1 MGGGKNIAYVRVST
15 AEQNETRQK
24 EALKKYDID
33 KWFIEKASG
42 KDTNRPRLQ
51 EMLEYIREDDT
62 VYVEEF
68 SRLGRSTADLLNTVQ
83 QIEDVGAKFVSLKE
97 NFDTKTPTGKLQM
110 TMMAAIAEFERSM
123 ILERPRE
130 GIAIAKREGKY
141 KGRKAVSVP
150 NIGTYYDK
158 YMRRKGTKVS
168 IAHELGISRTT
179 LDKLFR
185 EYERSSDGNCYCGT
199 ENKRLESSSIK
210 DTFV

>member
-123 ILERPRE
+123 ILERQRE

-150 NIGTYYDK
+150 NIGTYYNK

-185 EYERSSDGNCYCGT
+185 EYERSSDGN
-199 ENKRLESSSIK
+199 
-210 DTFV
+210 

>member
-42 KDTNRPRLQ
+42 KDTNRPRLK

-123 ILERPRE
+123 ILERQRE

-185 EYERSSDGNCYCGT
+185 EYERSSDGN
-199 ENKRLESSSIK
+199 
-210 DTFV
+210 

>member
-68 SRLGRSTADLLNTVQ
+68 ARLGRSTADLLNTVQ

-123 ILERPRE
+123 ILERQRE

-185 EYERSSDGNCYCGT
+185 EYERSSDGN
-199 ENKRLESSSIK
+199 
-210 DTFV
+210 

>member
-24 EALKKYDID
+24 EALKKYDIG

-123 ILERPRE
+123 ILERQRE

-185 EYERSSDGNCYCGT
+185 EYERSSDGN
-199 ENKRLESSSIK
+199 
-210 DTFV
+210 

>member
-97 NFDTKTPTGKLQM
+97 NFDTTTPTGKLQM

-123 ILERPRE
+123 ILERQRE

-185 EYERSSDGNCYCGT
+185 EYERSSDGN
-199 ENKRLESSSIK
+199 
-210 DTFV
+210 

>member
-123 ILERPRE
+123 ILERQRE
-130 GIAIAKREGKY
+130 AIAIAKREGKY

-185 EYERSSDGNCYCGT
+185 EYERSSDGN
-199 ENKRLESSSIK
+199 
-210 DTFV
+210 

>member
-97 NFDTKTPTGKLQM
+97 NFDTNTPTGKLQM

-123 ILERPRE
+123 ILERQRE

-185 EYERSSDGNCYCGT
+185 EYERSSDGN
-199 ENKRLESSSIK
+199 
-210 DTFV
+210 

>member
-123 ILERPRE
+123 ILERQRE

-168 IAHELGISRTT
+168 IAHELEISRTT

-185 EYERSSDGNCYCGT
+185 EYERSSDGN
-199 ENKRLESSSIK
+199 
-210 DTFV
+210 